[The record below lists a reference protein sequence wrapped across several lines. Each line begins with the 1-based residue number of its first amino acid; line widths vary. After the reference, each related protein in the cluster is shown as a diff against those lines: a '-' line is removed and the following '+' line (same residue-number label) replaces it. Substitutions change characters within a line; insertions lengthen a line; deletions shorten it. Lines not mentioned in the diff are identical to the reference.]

1 MASAVRPPRVPKP
14 KGVLPSH
21 YYERLSREE
30 GVCDREKLGE
40 LSCWGEAGT
49 GDMITRSSGQ
59 ASRVSPFISTIA
71 IGTSSTWRSSTWE
84 HLRNSLMRFPGEAHV
99 TLAPTSA

>member
-1 MASAVRPPRVPKP
+1 MASALRPPRVPKP

-21 YYERLSREE
+21 YYESFLEKK
-30 GVCDREKLGE
+30 GPCDRPRTNSVN
-40 LSCWGEAGT
+40 LSCCQDRT
-49 GDMITRSSGQ
+49 TRSSGQ

-84 HLRNSLMRFPGEAHV
+84 HLRNSKMRFPGEAHM

>member
-1 MASAVRPPRVPKP
+1 MASALRPPRVPKP

-21 YYERLSREE
+21 YYESFLEKK
-30 GVCDREKLGE
+30 GPCDRPRKNSVN
-40 LSCWGEAGT
+40 LSCWGEGQ
-49 GDMITRSSGQ
+49 DRITRSSGQ
-59 ASRVSPFISTIA
+59 ACRVSPFISTIA

-84 HLRNSLMRFPGEAHV
+84 HLRNSQMRFPGEAHV